1 MKLNK
6 QGYFPLQDRLLANK
20 KIYGKLLGIHFVDSE
35 IFIRIMQ
42 QAFVFFLFFIPFYG
56 CAQQKNSLSLSEPE
70 KVGISSTG
78 LIRIDSVMQRY
89 VNENK
94 LPGMITMIA
103 RKGKLVNFK
112 EYGSLN
118 EGSPMR
124 SDAIFRIASMTKP
137 VTSVA
142 IMILFEEG
150 RLNLDDPVSKYIP
163 EFKDLKVFS
172 SKDINGVHLEKQI
185 KLMTI
190 KHLLTHT
197 SGLGSGAEDTYIDSL
212 YRIAN
217 INEGTLKE
225 EIQKLTQI
233 PLKYQPGTRWHYG
246 LSTDV
251 LGYIIENVS
260 GQSLDMFFKE
270 RIFQPLHMVDTDYSI
285 PEDKLNRVAAVY
297 SMSDNGIKILNIP
310 EINNVSAPAKN
321 IRGNGGLLSTAT
333 DYMIFSQMLLNK
345 GEYNGSRILKR
356 ETVELITSNQLTD
369 EIMPDDVFLSKIM
382 SGMGFGLGFAIMKD
396 ESHANKIGSVGSFWW
411 SGAANT
417 YFFIDP
423 KEDLIL
429 IFMTQFVPSF
439 YYPVFTEFR
448 QIVYNSID
456 Q

>member
-1 MKLNK
+1 MKHAL
-6 QGYFPLQDRLLANK
+6 
-20 KIYGKLLGIHFVDSE
+20 
-35 IFIRIMQ
+35 
-42 QAFVFFLFFIPFYG
+42 VFFLFLIPFYG
-56 CAQQKNSLSLSEPE
+56 CAQQKNSYSLSEPE
-70 KVGISSTG
+70 KVGISSAG
-78 LIRIDSVMQRY
+78 LIRIDSVMRRY

-103 RKGKLVNFK
+103 RKGNLVNFK
-112 EYGSLN
+112 EYGSMN
-118 EGSPMR
+118 EGKPMR

-150 RLNLDDPVSKYIP
+150 RLQLDDPVFKYIP
-163 EFKDLKVFS
+163 EFQDLKVFS
-172 SKDINGVHLEKQI
+172 YEDINGVHLEKQI
-185 KLMTI
+185 KQITI
-190 KHLLTHT
+190 KNLLTHT
-197 SGLGSGAEDTYIDSL
+197 SGLGSGAEDSYIDSL

-233 PLKYQPGTRWHYG
+233 PLKYQPGTRWQYG

-251 LGYIIENVS
+251 LGYIIEKVS
-260 GQSLDMFFKE
+260 GQSLDMFFRD
-270 RIFQPLHMVDTDYSI
+270 RIFQPLNMIDTDFSV

-297 SMSDNGIKILNIP
+297 SMSDSGIKILNIP
-310 EINNVSAPAKN
+310 EINNVSSPAKY
-321 IRGNGGLLSTAT
+321 IRGNGGLLSTAA

-345 GEYNGSRILKR
+345 GEYKGTRILKR

-369 EIMPDDVFLSKIM
+369 ETMPDDDFLSKIM
-382 SGMGFGLGFAIMKD
+382 SGMGFGLGFAIVKN
-396 ESHANKIGSVGSFWW
+396 ESQTNKMGSVGSFWW

-429 IFMTQFVPSF
+429 IFMTQFVPGF

-448 QIVYNSID
+448 QIVYNSLD

>member
-1 MKLNK
+1 MKHTL
-6 QGYFPLQDRLLANK
+6 
-20 KIYGKLLGIHFVDSE
+20 
-35 IFIRIMQ
+35 
-42 QAFVFFLFFIPFYG
+42 VFFLFLIPFYG
-56 CAQQKNSLSLSEPE
+56 CAQQNNSLSLLEPG

-78 LIRIDSVMQRY
+78 LVRTDSVMRRY

-103 RKGKLVNFK
+103 RKGNLISFK
-112 EYGSLN
+112 EYGSMN
-118 EGSPMR
+118 EGKPMR

-142 IMILFEEG
+142 IMILFDEG
-150 RLNLDDPVSKYIP
+150 LLQLDDPVSKYIP

-172 SKDINGVHLEKQI
+172 YQDIHGVHLEKQI
-185 KLMTI
+185 KQITI
-190 KHLLTHT
+190 RNLLTHT
-197 SGLGSGAEDTYIDSL
+197 SGLGSGAEDSYIDSL

-251 LGYIIENVS
+251 LGYIIEKVS
-260 GQSLDMFFKE
+260 GESLDMFFKK
-270 RIFQPLHMVDTDYSI
+270 RIFQPLNMIDTDYSV

-297 SMSDNGIKILNIP
+297 GMSDNGIKILDIP
-310 EINNVSAPAKN
+310 EINNVTAPANN
-321 IRGNGGLLSTAT
+321 IRGNGGLLSTAA

-345 GEYNGSRILKR
+345 GEYKGTRILKR

-369 EIMPDDVFLSKIM
+369 EIMPDDDFISKIM
-382 SGMGFGLGFAIMKD
+382 SGMGFGLGFAIIKD
-396 ESHANKIGSVGSFWW
+396 ECPPNKMGSVGSFWW
-411 SGAANT
+411 SGTANT

-429 IFMTQFVPSF
+429 IFMTQFVPNF
-439 YYPVFTEFR
+439 YYPVFMEFR
-448 QIVYNSID
+448 QIIYNSID

>member
-1 MKLNK
+1 MKHAK
-6 QGYFPLQDRLLANK
+6 
-20 KIYGKLLGIHFVDSE
+20 
-35 IFIRIMQ
+35 
-42 QAFVFFLFFIPFYG
+42 VFFLIFISLYG
-56 CAQQKNSLSLSEPE
+56 CVQQKTSLSLSEPE

-78 LIRIDSVMQRY
+78 LIRIDSVMRRY

-103 RKGKLVNFK
+103 RKGNLVSFK
-112 EYGSLN
+112 EYGFMN
-118 EGSPMR
+118 EGKPMR

-142 IMILFEEG
+142 IMILFDEG
-150 RLNLDDPVSKYIP
+150 RLRLDDPVSKYIP
-163 EFKDLKVFS
+163 EFKDLKVFLY
-172 SKDINGVHLEKQI
+172 KDINGVHLEKQNKQI
-185 KLMTI
+185 TI
-190 KHLLTHT
+190 KNLLTHT
-197 SGLGSGAEDTYIDSL
+197 SGLGSGAENSYIDSL

-217 INEGTLKE
+217 INEGTLQE
-225 EIQKLTQI
+225 EIQKLTHI
-233 PLKYQPGTRWHYG
+233 PLKYQPGTRWQYG

-251 LGYIIENVS
+251 LGYIIERIS
-260 GQSLDMFFKE
+260 GQPLDMFFKE
-270 RIFQPLHMVDTDYSI
+270 HIFKPLNMIDTDYSV
-285 PEDKLNRVAAVY
+285 PEDKLSRVTAVY
-297 SMSDNGIKILNIP
+297 GISENGIKILNIP
-310 EINNVSAPAKN
+310 EINNASAPAKN
-321 IRGNGGLLSTAT
+321 IRGNGGLLSTAA

-345 GEYNGSRILKR
+345 GEYKGTRILKR
-356 ETVELITSNQLTD
+356 ETVELITSNQLSD
-369 EIMPDDVFLSKIM
+369 EIMPDDDFLGKMM

-396 ESHANKIGSVGSFWW
+396 ESQTNKMGSIGSFWW

-423 KEDLIL
+423 KEDLIM